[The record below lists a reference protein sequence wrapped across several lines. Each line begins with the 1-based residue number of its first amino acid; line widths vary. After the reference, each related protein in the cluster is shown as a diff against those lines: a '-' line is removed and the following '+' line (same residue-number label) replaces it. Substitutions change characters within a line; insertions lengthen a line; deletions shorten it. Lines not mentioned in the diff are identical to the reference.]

1 MLSAS
6 IGPDKPLTVNESSY
20 HIFVVQFSADNMNF
34 SLEINSATILTHTS
48 SSTTVRHTCTGPEHP
63 TDYIAICKAPLYVTA
78 HPEAASIHIQSW
90 GSQYWWDIV
99 ASYSCPF
106 VLRQQVVAF
115 VCGAFPKSDTQA
127 IYKDAVLCVLLSFSL
142 FHKSLKQFL

>member
-99 ASYSCPF
+99 AFIIFLFMSICASTASCGICVWRISKKRYPGD
-106 VLRQQVVAF
+106 LQGCRIMCIVVF
-115 VCGAFPKSDTQA
+115 
-127 IYKDAVLCVLLSFSL
+127 
-142 FHKSLKQFL
+142 